1 MEENYYEI
9 LEVNKNASPE
19 IIEKAYKTLV
29 KKYHPDLQEDNL
41 KNIYEEKIK
50 KINEAYDI
58 LSNSEKRKNYDL
70 NLNNNF
76 ISSDDYNNLINEN
89 INLKKEINY
98 LKNNLYDIQKNIN
111 NNYNNSNNKINY
123 NNTEHMNNNSYD
135 NYHNAQ
141 HMNNNSYNNYNK
153 NQENIN
159 NAYAKA
165 YYDAYIAAFTKD
177 EYDRVV
183 NAYENASDDD
193 SIITEGVSY
202 VGMSKSIP
210 EEVRKLA
217 IESYP
222 EIFENDINESEFDEF
237 FGNFYI
243 LVNADPIDYTGPI
256 MVSIMLLIFG
266 SYFMYRGIKSKIKTK
281 NVMNSDLYIRSI
293 DEIESPEFETNKAIL
308 TKNYLVYAESGLNII
323 PYTDITWIYPHVFRY
338 NGVPNHSVAYYI
350 KGSKK
355 MHLISYGLKES
366 TVNEVLYFIKDKNKD
381 VLFGYTDENKK
392 LYKEMI

>member
-70 NLNNNF
+70 NLNNTI

-98 LKNNLYDIQKNIN
+98 LKNNLNNIQKNIN
-111 NNYNNSNNKINY
+111 NDYNNSNNKNNY
-123 NNTEHMNNNSYD
+123 NSTEHMNNNSCD
-135 NYHNAQ
+135 NYHNTQ

-165 YYDAYIAAFTKD
+165 YYDAYIQDLK
-177 EYDRVV
+177 
-183 NAYENASDDD
+183 N
-193 SIITEGVSY
+193 
-202 VGMSKSIP
+202 
-210 EEVRKLA
+210 
-217 IESYP
+217 
-222 EIFENDINESEFDEF
+222 
-237 FGNFYI
+237 
-243 LVNADPIDYTGPI
+243 
-256 MVSIMLLIFG
+256 
-266 SYFMYRGIKSKIKTK
+266 RGYKIKYKKTWK
-281 NVMNSDLYIRSI
+281 DFVA
-293 DEIESPEFETNKAIL
+293 FIL
-308 TKNYLVYAESGLNII
+308 TVLVIIFVGFILWQIPFTRKFLISLYEENPIVNLFINFILNI
-323 PYTDITWIYPHVFRY
+323 F
-338 NGVPNHSVAYYI
+338 
-350 KGSKK
+350 K
-355 MHLISYGLKES
+355 
-366 TVNEVLYFIKDKNKD
+366 
-381 VLFGYTDENKK
+381 
-392 LYKEMI
+392 